1 MIKYLFENYSDM
13 LTLLSQHIY
22 LVAMSVL
29 ISLLI
34 AIPIVLIIFR
44 SKILSAIVLA
54 LFGVLYSIPS
64 LAMFAFLIPV
74 LGLGEQTAIV
84 VLIIYNQYI
93 LVRNILVAFQSI
105 DPSIIEAAKG
115 MGLSWM
121 QLFINIQIPLA
132 LPIILGG
139 TRIAMVSTIGVATIA
154 AVINAGGLGVM
165 LFDGLRMNYLTKIL
179 WGTIMSAGLS
189 LITNQVLLVLEK
201 IASQKARGECGSDF
215 SGKI

>member
-1 MIKYLFENYSDM
+1 MIIVIKYLFENYSDM

-22 LVAMSVL
+22 LVLVSIA
-29 ISLLI
+29 ISLVI

-44 SKILSAIVLA
+44 SKILSAIVLS

-105 DPSIIEAAKG
+105 DPSIIEAARG
-115 MGLSWM
+115 MGLSPF
-121 QLFINIQIPLA
+121 QLFVSIQMPLA

-139 TRIAMVSTIGVATIA
+139 TRIAVVSTIGVATIA
-154 AVINAGGLGVM
+154 AVVNAGGLGVM

-179 WGTIMSAGLS
+179 WGTILSAGLS
-189 LITNQVLLVLEK
+189 LITNQILLFLEK
-201 IASQKARGECGSDF
+201 IASKKANGEYEN
-215 SGKI
+215 

>member
-22 LVAMSVL
+22 LVAVSIG
-29 ISLLI
+29 ISLVI

-115 MGLSWM
+115 MGLNPV
-121 QLFINIQIPLA
+121 QLFTNIQIPLA

-139 TRIAMVSTIGVATIA
+139 TRIAVVSTIGVATIA
-154 AVINAGGLGVM
+154 AVVNAGGLGVM

-179 WGTIMSAGLS
+179 WGTIMAAGLA
-189 LITNQVLLVLEK
+189 LITNQVLLLLEK
-201 IASQKARGECGSDF
+201 IASKKARGEYGNQS
-215 SGKI
+215 

>member
-1 MIKYLFENYSDM
+1 VIIVIKYLFENYSDM

-22 LVAMSVL
+22 LVLVSIA
-29 ISLLI
+29 ISLVI

-44 SKILSAIVLA
+44 SKILSAIVLS

-105 DPSIIEAAKG
+105 DPSIIEAARG
-115 MGLSWM
+115 MGLSSF
-121 QLFINIQIPLA
+121 QLFVSIQIPLA

-139 TRIAMVSTIGVATIA
+139 TRIAVVSTIGVATIA
-154 AVINAGGLGVM
+154 AVVNAGGLGVM

-179 WGTIMSAGLS
+179 WGTILSAGLS
-189 LITNQVLLVLEK
+189 LITNQILLFLEK
-201 IASQKARGECGSDF
+201 IASKKANGEYEN
-215 SGKI
+215 

>member
-1 MIKYLFENYSDM
+1 MIIVIKYLFENYSDM

-22 LVAMSVL
+22 LVLVSIA
-29 ISLLI
+29 ISLVI

-44 SKILSAIVLA
+44 SKILSAIVLS

-105 DPSIIEAAKG
+105 DPSIIEAARG
-115 MGLSWM
+115 MGLSSF
-121 QLFINIQIPLA
+121 QLFVSIQIPLA

-139 TRIAMVSTIGVATIA
+139 TRIAVVSTIGVATIA
-154 AVINAGGLGVM
+154 AVVNAGGLGVM

-179 WGTIMSAGLS
+179 WGTILSAGLS
-189 LITNQVLLVLEK
+189 LITNQILLFLEK
-201 IASQKARGECGSDF
+201 IASKKANGEYEN
-215 SGKI
+215 

>member
-1 MIKYLFENYSDM
+1 MTILIKYLFENYSDM
-13 LTLLSQHIY
+13 LTLLAQHIY
-22 LVAMSVL
+22 LVAVSIG
-29 ISLLI
+29 ISLVI
-34 AIPIVLIIFR
+34 AIPIVLMIFR

-105 DPSIIEAAKG
+105 DSSIIEAARG
-115 MGLSWM
+115 MGLSPI

-139 TRIAMVSTIGVATIA
+139 TRIAVVSTIGVATIA
-154 AVINAGGLGVM
+154 AVVNAGGLGVM
-165 LFDGLRMNYLTKIL
+165 LFDGLRMNYSTKIL
-179 WGTIMSAGLS
+179 WGTIMAAGLA
-189 LITNQVLLVLEK
+189 LITNQILLVLEK
-201 IASQKARGECGSDF
+201 IASKKARGEYGNQ
-215 SGKI
+215 

>member
-1 MIKYLFENYSDM
+1 MIIVIKYLFENYSDM

-22 LVAMSVL
+22 LVLVSIA
-29 ISLLI
+29 ISLVI

-44 SKILSAIVLA
+44 SKILSAIVLS

-105 DPSIIEAAKG
+105 DPSIIEAARG
-115 MGLSWM
+115 MGLSSF
-121 QLFINIQIPLA
+121 QLFVSIQIPLA

-139 TRIAMVSTIGVATIA
+139 TRIAVVSTIGVATIA
-154 AVINAGGLGVM
+154 AVVNAGGLGVM

-179 WGTIMSAGLS
+179 WGTILSAGLS
-189 LITNQVLLVLEK
+189 LITNQVLLFLEK
-201 IASQKARGECGSDF
+201 IASKKANGEYEN
-215 SGKI
+215 

>member
-1 MIKYLFENYSDM
+1 VIIVIKYLFENYSDM

-22 LVAMSVL
+22 LVLVSIA
-29 ISLLI
+29 ISLVI

-44 SKILSAIVLA
+44 SKILSAIVLS

-105 DPSIIEAAKG
+105 DPSIIEAARG
-115 MGLSWM
+115 MGLSPF
-121 QLFINIQIPLA
+121 QLFVSIQMPLA

-139 TRIAMVSTIGVATIA
+139 TRIAVVSTIGVATIA
-154 AVINAGGLGVM
+154 AVVNAGGLGVM

-179 WGTIMSAGLS
+179 WGTILSAGLS
-189 LITNQVLLVLEK
+189 LITNQILLFLEK
-201 IASQKARGECGSDF
+201 IASK
-215 SGKI
+215 K